1 MMLEA
6 IVGIAA
12 GTLIAA
18 ALAGIRRVR
27 NWSKAGRIAALVS
40 LLAGLLTALSPVWQP
55 AAGALPLA
63 VYASVFIAAGG
74 LILAILEK
82 APPWMLLATSALL
95 IYAARLPGEAAVP
108 ISIAVLAN
116 FAAGVETLPGLD
128 AAARSW
134 RGSVDRTRI
143 ALWLGI
149 SIALAA
155 SAAESL
161 LERGAWLGS
170 APRDAWLMAAWITS
184 SGSLLV
190 EHSRWRA
197 ALMFAAALCIGLSA
211 LSL

>member
-1 MMLEA
+1 MMVEA
-6 IVGIAA
+6 ITGIAA

-27 NWSKAGRIAALVS
+27 NWSKVGRIAAIVS
-40 LLAGLLTALSPVWQP
+40 LLAGLLAALRPVWQP
-55 AAGALPLA
+55 AAGALPA
-63 VYASVFIAAGG
+63 ATYAALFIAAGG
-74 LILAILEK
+74 LILAIVEI
-82 APPWMLLATSALL
+82 APPWMLLASSSLL
-95 IYAARLPGEAAVP
+95 IHATLAPGEAAAP
-108 ISIAVLAN
+108 ISIAALAIIV
-116 FAAGVETLPGLD
+116 ASVETLPGLD

-134 RGSVDRTRI
+134 RASVDGTRI
-143 ALWLGI
+143 VLWLGI

-155 SAAESL
+155 SAAASL

-197 ALMFAAALCIGLSA
+197 ALMFAAALCVGLGA

>member
-1 MMLEA
+1 MMVEA
-6 IVGIAA
+6 IAGIAA
-12 GTLIAA
+12 GALIAA

-27 NWSKAGRIAALVS
+27 NWSKAGRIAAIVS
-40 LLAGLLTALSPVWQP
+40 LLAGLLAALSPVWQP
-55 AAGALPLA
+55 AAGGLPLA
-63 VYASVFIAAGG
+63 VYAAFFIATGG
-74 LILAILEK
+74 LILAIVEK
-82 APPWMLLATSALL
+82 APPWMLLASSALL
-95 IYAARLPGEAAVP
+95 IYATLVPGEAVAPVY
-108 ISIAVLAN
+108 IAALAII
-116 FAAGVETLPGLD
+116 AASVETLPGLE

-134 RGSVDRTRI
+134 RGSVDRTRN

-170 APRDAWLMAAWITS
+170 APRDAWLVAAWITS

-190 EHSRWRA
+190 EHSHWRA
-197 ALMFAAALCIGLSA
+197 ALMFAAALSIGVCA